1 MEKLLLRPAKALAHN
16 IQNAFASAAAL
27 RGYECEMVVA
37 LPGWLESDDALAFPG
52 ESNVY
57 SETILEQEDVFG
69 KPVYR
74 VTPTEILAV
83 LVQHKER
90 LAVVTE
96 RLSALAENLAD
107 ELNTFQVMQSLFE
120 REPSSEEEAQQIGR
134 ELLVKVL
141 MEEGVIKP

>member
-1 MEKLLLRPAKALAHN
+1 
-16 IQNAFASAAAL
+16 
-27 RGYECEMVVA
+27 MVVA